1 MSVIKRFISYTLKDP
16 EVTKA
21 LLSRYKKLQPLNV
34 DTFIDCIDNDSQS
47 RQDRVNAELYSADDL
62 HLIYSASVLES
73 IWVQYELKTARGL
86 GTPVK
91 YVYPFSIPNI
101 IEPMTKHRVFISY
114 HHANDQWAKD
124 RLIELN
130 KQFDIFTDESV
141 DTGDIPDDW
150 EDQKIRRE
158 IRDNYLKQSTV
169 TILLV
174 GTETKY
180 RKHIDW
186 ELFSSMINGTKNKKS
201 GIVVIMLPSTGC
213 THCQAMHSGEKT
225 DVFPQI
231 TSWTTVDTRAEFERR
246 FPYMPERIIDNLN
259 KGAKITVANWND
271 LNVARLAVLIDNAEK
286 DRFTFDYDLTR
297 EMKRKNG
304 WYL

>member
-1 MSVIKRFISYTLKDP
+1 M
-16 EVTKA
+16 
-21 LLSRYKKLQPLNV
+21 
-34 DTFIDCIDNDSQS
+34 
-47 RQDRVNAELYSADDL
+47 
-62 HLIYSASVLES
+62 
-73 IWVQYELKTARGL
+73 
-86 GTPVK
+86 
-91 YVYPFSIPNI
+91 
-101 IEPMTKHRVFISY
+101 KHRVFISY
-114 HHANDQWAKD
+114 HHENDQWAKD
-124 RLIELN
+124 HLIELN
-130 KQFDIFTDESV
+130 EQYDIFIDESV

-150 EDQKIRRE
+150 EDQKIRIE

-186 ELFSSMINGTKNKKS
+186 ELYSSMINGVKNKKS

-213 THCQAMHSGEKT
+213 VHCQAMHSGEKT

-259 KGAKITVANWND
+259 KRAKISVANWN
-271 LNVARLAVLIDNAEK
+271 ASESK
-286 DRFTFDYDLTR
+286 CKGTTSC
-297 EMKRKNG
+297 K
-304 WYL
+304 